1 MSTRRAIAS
10 ACVLLTVVILVGCA
24 ASEPSRFYTLAP
36 QAPSATAATTAG
48 TSSEVR
54 RNVALSPVQVPRYLD
69 RPQLVTR
76 SDANTLEFAEFDKW
90 SEPLADMIGR
100 VLAEDLSHRLPNGRV
115 FLLPIRQAVP
125 IERIVDVQ
133 VMRFEADAAGLVT
146 LHARWQVFTEA
157 GRKLVKAEETLVREP
172 AAGAGKAAQVAAM
185 SRALS
190 RLAADIAG
198 ALPYVAA
205 EDARGAEGTSVGLI
219 ASHFGVAGWAWP
231 PSLYASFPAG
241 RAPRLLVHLSAQ
253 GADRVKQQKAES
265 GHGRAQV
272 GFQARPEA
280 AQSGEP
286 AGTRQVDLSKRR
298 DASGAAS
305 ELCLRQRSAR
315 VAYYEGVCAAGCP
328 SYPYYACLRVGDGPG
343 VAGA

>member
-10 ACVLLTVVILVGCA
+10 ACVLLALVILAGCA

-48 TSSEVR
+48 ISSEVR

-100 VLAEDLSHRLPNGRV
+100 ALAEDLSHRLPNGRV

-198 ALPYVAA
+198 
-205 EDARGAEGTSVGLI
+205 GL
-219 ASHFGVAGWAWP
+219 
-231 PSLYASFPAG
+231 
-241 RAPRLLVHLSAQ
+241 
-253 GADRVKQQKAES
+253 
-265 GHGRAQV
+265 
-272 GFQARPEA
+272 
-280 AQSGEP
+280 
-286 AGTRQVDLSKRR
+286 
-298 DASGAAS
+298 ASGD
-305 ELCLRQRSAR
+305 RQPAERRRETSLA
-315 VAYYEGVCAAGCP
+315 EPEHSPNP
-328 SYPYYACLRVGDGPG
+328 S
-343 VAGA
+343 